1 MSSFSIPRMRV
12 RYSSRLGWLPASLAL
27 NLILIGIMAA
37 WVWNMPPR
45 ARQPLVTWQHE
56 MIPSLAPDDAAM
68 AANSTARIAD
78 AQSAGDIAVH
88 AQYNRIRTL
97 LAAEPLDHAALQAA
111 FDQIATIRN
120 NQQLTIGNAFRDE
133 LATVSP
139 EGRKTILAA
148 MEREAVRWRPTPDS
162 KSLPG
167 H

>member
-1 MSSFSIPRMRV
+1 MSSFSIPGTRV

-45 ARQPLVTWQHE
+45 ARQPLVTWQRE

-68 AANSTARIAD
+68 ATDAAARIAD

-88 AQYNRIRTL
+88 AQYNKIRSL
-97 LAAEPLDHAALQAA
+97 LAAEPLDHSALQAA

-133 LATVSP
+133 LSSVSAD
-139 EGRKTILAA
+139 GRSKILAA
-148 MEREAVRWRPTPDS
+148 MEREAVRWHPTPDA
-162 KSLPG
+162 KSLSG